1 MIITLDRT
9 ADLPRRPLRQV
20 DGEPAEAVQA
30 RYPDATL
37 YRLAKDYTTRVWVDD
52 GGTMQSG

>member
-9 ADLPRRPLRQV
+9 ADLPRKPLRQV

-37 YRLAKDYTTRVWVDD
+37 YRLEKDYTTRVWVDTE
-52 GGTMQSG
+52 GK